1 MSPEVEFI
9 RRSLVAFQGGGPL
22 PPDIARRWETG
33 LRAILKDPATR
44 LDDALGIRPG
54 RGQPSIAEQYK
65 LQLRDDWV
73 RNLYAAHHR
82 NKKKHPASM
91 DIADNLDLL
100 RANRDDPR
108 IDDCYKE
115 LFDRL
120 SAAGIN
126 SPSQRVIYDL
136 LRNG

>member
-1 MSPEVEFI
+1 MDRPVEFL
-9 RRSLVAFQGGGPL
+9 RRTLVAVQGGRPL
-22 PPDIARRWETG
+22 PPDIGRRWERG
-33 LRAILKDPATR
+33 ILAVLNDPKAQ
-44 LDDALGIRPG
+44 LDDEVGIRLG
-54 RGQPSIAEQYK
+54 SGTSIAEQYK

-73 RNLYAAHHR
+73 RNLYATHYRH
-82 NKKKHPASM
+82 KKKHPASF

-100 RANRDDPR
+100 RTNPDDPR

-120 SAAGIN
+120 SAAGIDP
-126 SPSQRVIYDL
+126 PSQGVIYKL